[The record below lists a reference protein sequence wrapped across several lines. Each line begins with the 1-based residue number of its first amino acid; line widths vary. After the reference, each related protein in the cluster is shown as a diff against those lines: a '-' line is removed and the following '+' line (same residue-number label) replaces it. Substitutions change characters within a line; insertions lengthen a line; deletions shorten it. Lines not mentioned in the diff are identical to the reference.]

1 MVEGQKGAF
10 FLDGWRRIVMRGTY
24 LEGGILGWHGTDY
37 TWLPAAVQRKLQ
49 DNHCLESYTVWLI
62 LPSLYKSLV
71 VVVVAAAAAVVVVIA
86 VTLLCVLLELRCN
99 KCWNASTTTDDFDSC
114 LRLRIFVQQNCWEN
128 SPLTPPPAVSLLRF
142 SQRFL
147 PPLALLRMCVVENSS
162 GGAIAVVAAG
172 TFSPLD
178 RLI

>member
-1 MVEGQKGAF
+1 MEEDSYAWGISWEGGAF
-10 FLDGWRRIVMRGTY
+10 WGGTVQTIH
-24 LEGGILGWHGTDY
+24 LLVVCCSTTASLY
-37 TWLPAAVQRKLQ
+37 TVQYKFQ
-49 DNHCLESYTVWLI
+49 ENHLESYTVWLI

-71 VVVVAAAAAVVVVIA
+71 VVVAVAPAAAVVVIA

-99 KCWNASTTTDDFDSC
+99 KCWNASTTTDVDFDSC

-128 SPLTPPPAVSLLRF
+128 SPITPPPAVSLLRF
-142 SQRFL
+142 SPRFL
-147 PPLALLRMCVVENSS
+147 PPLALLRMCVVDNSS

-172 TFSPLD
+172 AFSPLD